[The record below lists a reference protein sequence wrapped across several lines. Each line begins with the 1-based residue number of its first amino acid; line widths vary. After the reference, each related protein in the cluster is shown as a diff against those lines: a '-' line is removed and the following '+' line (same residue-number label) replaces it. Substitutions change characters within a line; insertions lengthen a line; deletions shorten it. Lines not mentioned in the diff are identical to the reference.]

1 MRQRVC
7 RPQLKLK
14 LQSPAGYLARKIIM
28 INDNDDDVDDN
39 DDDDNVGDDD
49 VDDIL
54 NLK

>member
-28 INDNDDDVDDN
+28 INDNDDDN